1 MRNSAR
7 GIVALVVAMAA
18 AMTLAGPASAEPDAG
33 PPEPP
38 KAAKPYPSQAEVDRA
53 RTFMESRADVVGQM
67 QAARASAAQRV
78 HDAHEAAE
86 VAVERYNGARYEAQL
101 ARKAAARAV
110 RQAREAHRRVEV
122 QRTGIAVLAA
132 QTYSEGAVLNSVTT
146 FMTSGGP
153 ATVMARHGVAESAG
167 QAMKLR
173 YDEFARASRAA
184 ARAEKAAAA
193 AKKQAAALAEQAD
206 TARSVAAFA
215 TLGAERAQVNAGQ
228 VEATLR
234 GDLAKAETTYRE
246 LAKQRKEALAK
257 LKDEDPAN
265 DPGPERPLP
274 PAPKAPPAAKVFHG
288 TADSTARVIPR
299 SYPGPVAEPPAPD
312 AEAAQRAIAFAK
324 AQVGEPYVWAAAG
337 PGSWDCSGFTM
348 EAWRQGGGNLVH
360 YSEAQYLAS
369 TPISA
374 ADLAPGDLIFWQGRQ
389 ERINH
394 VAMYIGDGE
403 MIHASGDVH
412 AVNITPMDEFAP
424 PDYFARPKLAGS

>member
-1 MRNSAR
+1 MVGFA
-7 GIVALVVAMAA
+7 VAMIAA
-18 AMTLAGPASAEPDAG
+18 LTLAGPASAEPDVEPGKPAK
-33 PPEPP
+33 PP

-53 RTFMESRADVVGQM
+53 RTFMEARADAVGQI
-67 QAARASAAQRV
+67 QAARASAARRV

-101 ARKAAARAV
+101 ARKAAVKAL
-110 RQAREAHRRVEV
+110 RQAREARQRVQV
-122 QRTGIAVLAA
+122 QRTGIALLAA
-132 QTYSEGAVLNSVTT
+132 QTYSEGAALNGVTT

-173 YDEFARASRAA
+173 YDAFTRASLAA
-184 ARAEKAAAA
+184 TSAEEAAGAA
-193 AKKQAAALAEQAD
+193 TEQAAALAEQAK

-215 TLGAERAQVNAGQ
+215 TLGADLAQANAGQ
-228 VEATLR
+228 VESTLR
-234 GDLAKAETTYRE
+234 SDLAKAEQLFRDV
-246 LAKQRKEALAK
+246 AQQRKDALAA
-257 LKDEDPAN
+257 LKDEDPEN

-274 PAPKAPPAAKVFHG
+274 PAPKAPAAAKVFHG
-288 TADSTARVIPR
+288 TADSTVRVIPR
-299 SYPGPVAEPPAPD
+299 SYPGPVAKPPAPD
-312 AEAAQRAIAFAK
+312 AEAAQRAIEFAK
-324 AQVGEPYVWAAAG
+324 EQMGEPYLWAAAG
-337 PGSWDCSGFTM
+337 PASWDCSGFTM
-348 EAWRQGGGNLVH
+348 QAWRQGGGSLVH

-403 MIHASGDVH
+403 MIHASGDVQ
-412 AVNITPMDEFAP
+412 AVNITRMDEFAP
-424 PDYFARPKLAGS
+424 PDYFARPKLGRAD